1 MKRISV
7 LLSLVLVAV
16 GCRGQVPPN
25 PTVSTCP
32 ASTGTAYALISSPT
46 GLTVTDT
53 HPAAGTYC
61 YIAQSTIGAQISV
74 PSNIAGPF
82 VLSGANSVLLTW
94 NAPTIGPA
102 PNGYAISRAPAIQ
115 STILAPALV
124 NGTVAE
130 VKPALVVPDAARGVY
145 ARLEQPVLNGGVVS
159 GR

>member
-1 MKRISV
+1 MKRFALIPI
-7 LLSLVLVAV
+7 LALVAV

-25 PTVSTCP
+25 QTVATCP

-46 GLTVTDT
+46 ALTVTDT

-61 YIAQSTIGAQISV
+61 YIAQSTIGPQISV

-82 VLSGANSVLLTW
+82 VLSGSNSTILTW
-94 NAPTIGPA
+94 NAPTTGPA
-102 PNGYAISRAPAIQ
+102 PTGYAISRAPATQ
-115 STILAPALV
+115 STIIAPALV

-130 VKPALVVPDAARGVY
+130 VKPALATPDAARGVY
-145 ARLEQPVLNGGVVS
+145 ARLEPVLLKGSV